1 MKFRTIFFGLCIT
14 VISCKGDNSTTKK
27 SSVVANDTTAV
38 AAQQEEDIY
47 KQQSD
52 TIIFTLDQPVIFPE
66 DIINEGI
73 FRVVEE
79 MPEFPGGIEALQ
91 EYLKPK
97 TYILKKTSEQA
108 RVVVEF
114 IVDKTGTLYDFK
126 ILRSVAPELDAEA
139 IRICQTMPKWIPGK
153 QGGEAVDVRF
163 ILPITFRFAPINQT
177 NSK

>member
-1 MKFRTIFFGLCIT
+1 MNFRTIFFGLCIT

-66 DIINEGI
+66 DIINEGV

-97 TYILKKTSEQA
+97 TYILKKHLNRHELLSNSSLTRLEHCATS
-108 RVVVEF
+108 
-114 IVDKTGTLYDFK
+114 K
-126 ILRSVAPELDAEA
+126 SSEA
-139 IRICQTMPKWIPGK
+139 LPPNWMPKLSASAKPCLNGFLANKEEKLWM
-153 QGGEAVDVRF
+153 
-163 ILPITFRFAPINQT
+163 
-177 NSK
+177 